1 MVFWSWKS
9 KVIQKL
15 KISLEVGAETKYVA
29 DAWRSNEDFCS
40 LCDFS
45 ELKIRDIEADLQ
57 PEKTITSRVR
67 DIIRD
72 DLLCE
77 LEHYD
82 QKIKKI

>member
-1 MVFWSWKS
+1 MAWMEQFT
-9 KVIQKL
+9 Q
-15 KISLEVGAETKYVA
+15 LENHST
-29 DAWRSNEDFCS
+29 RR
-40 LCDFS
+40 
-45 ELKIRDIEADLQ
+45 KIRDIEADLQ

-72 DLLCE
+72 DDLLCE